1 MDSFADVKG
10 EFVERSQKTEELGEP
25 GANSNGEESV
35 PDEKPDNGVFGDF
48 AFFPSDLRMSD
59 VGDDGCDDGGD
70 KSGEPEKIIISENK
84 ISQNR
89 IESKIE
95 DGDSDTDE
103 EISSGVLAS
112 FDILGLGGSSRL
124 CGVAFRVL

>member
-1 MDSFADVKG
+1 MNSIGDVVSK
-10 EFVERSQKTEELGEP
+10 FVQRREETEELGEP

-70 KSGEPEKIIISENK
+70 KGGEPEKIIISENK

-95 DGDSDTDE
+95 DSDSDTDE
-103 EISSGVLAS
+103 KVSSGVLAS
-112 FDILGLGGSSRL
+112 FDFFGLSGVSRL
-124 CGVAFRVL
+124 YGVGFRVL